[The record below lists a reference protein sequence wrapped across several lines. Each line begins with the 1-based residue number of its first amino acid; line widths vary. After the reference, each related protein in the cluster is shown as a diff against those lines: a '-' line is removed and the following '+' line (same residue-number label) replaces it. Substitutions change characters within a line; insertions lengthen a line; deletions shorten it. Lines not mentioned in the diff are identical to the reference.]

1 MGETTLYLQTETS
14 EFMMSIVL
22 QTAAGNAVVI
32 DGGRPEDMP
41 LLRELVGASSIK
53 AWIMTHPHLDHITG
67 LTELIRTAPL
77 SL

>member
-1 MGETTLYLQTETS
+1 MGETILYLQTETS

-41 LLRELVGASSIK
+41 LLRRLY
-53 AWIMTHPHLDHITG
+53 G
-67 LTELIRTAPL
+67 LRGGH
-77 SL
+77 